1 MKATIAAYWAC
12 ASTDISNPSSYF
24 AWDAAKFS
32 VRGIAAAFLMGL
44 FLKVD
49 ARTVPM
55 GNLNV
60 EMNHFL
66 VPTVMLTIF
75 GKFVETLID
84 QYVGP
89 EKTQVGK
96 RIKFILISNAFSL

>member
-1 MKATIAAYWAC
+1 MKATIVAYWAC
-12 ASTDISNPSSYF
+12 ARTDISNPSSYF

-49 ARTVPM
+49 ARKVPM

-66 VPTVMLTIF
+66 VPTVMLTISGTF
-75 GKFVETLID
+75 AETLID

-89 EKTQVGK
+89 IDTNLRLAKG
-96 RIKFILISNAFSL
+96 LIYNYL

>member
-12 ASTDISNPSSYF
+12 ARTDISNPSSYF
-24 AWDAAKFS
+24 AWDTAKFS

-60 EMNHFL
+60 KMNHFL

-75 GKFVETLID
+75 GTFVETLID

-89 EKTQVGK
+89 IDRKLRLAKGSSYNY
-96 RIKFILISNAFSL
+96 F

>member
-1 MKATIAAYWAC
+1 MKATIVAYWAC
-12 ASTDISNPSSYF
+12 ARTDISSPSSYF

-32 VRGIAAAFLMGL
+32 VRGITAAFLMGL

-66 VPTVMLTIF
+66 VPTVMLTISGTF
-75 GKFVETLID
+75 AETLID

-89 EKTQVGK
+89 IDTNLRLAKG
-96 RIKFILISNAFSL
+96 LIYNYL

>member
-12 ASTDISNPSSYF
+12 ARTDISNPSSYF

-66 VPTVMLTIF
+66 VPTVMLTISGTF
-75 GKFVETLID
+75 AETLID

-89 EKTQVGK
+89 IDTNLRLAKG
-96 RIKFILISNAFSL
+96 LIYNYL

>member
-1 MKATIAAYWAC
+1 MMKATIVAYWAC
-12 ASTDISNPSSYF
+12 ARTDISSPSSYF

-60 EMNHFL
+60 AMNHFL

-75 GKFVETLID
+75 GTFVEALID

-89 EKTQVGK
+89 IDRKLRLAKGS
-96 RIKFILISNAFSL
+96 IYNYF